1 MNLSP
6 NEKGFKQILRI
17 SLGNIVL
24 FSGLSLAACSGDS
37 APVTSAT
44 EATPSAT
51 VSANASSDI
60 FINEC
65 GMGFA
70 TKPESIIL
78 ACADGNL
85 AVQHISW
92 LMWEGEK
99 ALGRGTFIFND
110 CEPDCADGKTHLVP
124 VQISLLGVAKD
135 LSGRSVFTQMQV
147 VSESDPLPGGAWSDT
162 YDLWI
167 NLREDQSFGTD
178 DL

>member
-1 MNLSP
+1 M
-6 NEKGFKQILRI
+6 GMRRI
-17 SLGNIVL
+17 VASVVIFLIAG
-24 FSGLSLAACSGDS
+24 CSS
-37 APVTSAT
+37 SKPVTNAP
-44 EATPSAT
+44 EATPT
-51 VSANASSDI
+51 VSATASSDI

-99 ALGRGTFIFND
+99 ALGRGTFIYND

-124 VQISLLGVAKD
+124 VQFSLLGVAKD
-135 LSGRSVFTQMQV
+135 LSGKSVFTQMQV
-147 VSESDPLPGGAWSDT
+147 VSESDPLPSGATSDT

-167 NLREDQSFGTD
+167 DLSEDQSFGTD
-178 DL
+178 NL

>member
-1 MNLSP
+1 M
-6 NEKGFKQILRI
+6 GMRRI
-17 SLGNIVL
+17 VASVVIFLIAG
-24 FSGLSLAACSGDS
+24 CSS
-37 APVTSAT
+37 SKPVANAP
-44 EATPSAT
+44 EATPT
-51 VSANASSDI
+51 VSATASSDV

-99 ALGRGTFIFND
+99 ALGRGTFIYND

-124 VQISLLGVAKD
+124 VQFSLLGVAKD
-135 LSGRSVFTQMQV
+135 LSGKSVFTQMQV
-147 VSESDPLPGGAWSDT
+147 VSESDPLPSGATSDT

-167 NLREDQSFGTD
+167 DLSEDQSFGTD
-178 DL
+178 NL

>member
-1 MNLSP
+1 MRLMVASAVIFLIA
-6 NEKGFKQILRI
+6 G
-17 SLGNIVL
+17 
-24 FSGLSLAACSGDS
+24 CSS
-37 APVTSAT
+37 SKPIANAPEATPTTSAT
-44 EATPSAT
+44 
-51 VSANASSDI
+51 ASLDV

-99 ALGRGTFIFND
+99 ALGRGTFIYND

-124 VQISLLGVAKD
+124 VQFSLLGVAKD
-135 LSGRSVFTQMQV
+135 LSGKSVFTQMEV
-147 VSESDPLPGGAWSDT
+147 VSESDPLPGGATSDT

-167 NLREDQSFGTD
+167 DLSEDHSFGTD

>member
-1 MNLSP
+1 MRMRLMVASAV
-6 NEKGFKQILRI
+6 ILLI
-17 SLGNIVL
+17 AG
-24 FSGLSLAACSGDS
+24 CSS
-37 APVTSAT
+37 SKPIANAP
-44 EATPSAT
+44 EATPTISAET
-51 VSANASSDI
+51 SSDI

-99 ALGRGTFIFND
+99 ALGRGTFIYND

-124 VQISLLGVAKD
+124 VQFSLLGVAKD
-135 LSGRSVFTQMQV
+135 LSGKSVFTQMEV
-147 VSESDPLPGGAWSDT
+147 VSESDPLPGGATSDT

-167 NLREDQSFGTD
+167 DLSEDQSFGTD
-178 DL
+178 NL

>member
-1 MNLSP
+1 MRLMVASAVIFLIA
-6 NEKGFKQILRI
+6 G
-17 SLGNIVL
+17 
-24 FSGLSLAACSGDS
+24 CSS
-37 APVTSAT
+37 TKPVANAP
-44 EATPSAT
+44 EATPTASAT
-51 VSANASSDI
+51 ASSDAL
-60 FINEC
+60 INEC

-99 ALGRGTFIFND
+99 ALGRGTFIYND

-124 VQISLLGVAKD
+124 VQFSLLGVAKD
-135 LSGRSVFTQMQV
+135 LSGKSVFTQMEV
-147 VSESDPLPGGAWSDT
+147 VSESDPLPGGATSDT

-167 NLREDQSFGTD
+167 DLSEDQSFGTD